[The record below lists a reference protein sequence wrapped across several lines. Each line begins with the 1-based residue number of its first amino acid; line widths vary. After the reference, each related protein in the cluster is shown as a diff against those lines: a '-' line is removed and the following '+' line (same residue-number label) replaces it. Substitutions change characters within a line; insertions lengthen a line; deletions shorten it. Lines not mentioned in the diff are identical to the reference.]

1 MERKWVKKYQD
12 YIANPNLVE
21 SDPLI
26 VQKRKDMNKT
36 EGMLGTPPLKLLS
49 QLEKNP
55 ANKAAFEYLIAIDLM
70 EHDAAALAEDFKYIS
85 NFKYDK
91 LPAALEEAIILFRTQ
106 GKSNELFNRIRISE
120 STTERFREFAKLT
133 SAAKGDR
140 EKAKQTTFA
149 FKNTYWYYVLFLSP
163 RVTNLKLE
171 TKPVDANY

>member
-1 MERKWVKKYQD
+1 
-12 YIANPNLVE
+12 
-21 SDPLI
+21 
-26 VQKRKDMNKT
+26 
-36 EGMLGTPPLKLLS
+36 
-49 QLEKNP
+49 
-55 ANKAAFEYLIAIDLM
+55 M
-70 EHDAAALAEDFKYIS
+70 EHDAASLTEDFKYIS

-106 GKSNELFNRIRISE
+106 GKANELFNRIRISE

-140 EKAKQTTFA
+140 EKAKIATQA